1 MFEWGH
7 CSAPMSLEGEIQRRL
22 LPSALT
28 CEAGPFT
35 IAGALEPASQVG
47 GDTFN
52 DSLERETLH
61 VSLTDAMGHGID
73 AALLAT
79 LLVAS
84 LRNSRR
90 GSASVIEQASTAN
103 AVLNGHSSDDRFVTG

>member
-1 MFEWGH
+1 
-7 CSAPMSLEGEIQRRL
+7 
-22 LPSALT
+22 
-28 CEAGPFT
+28 
-35 IAGALEPASQVG
+35 
-47 GDTFN
+47 
-52 DSLERETLH
+52 
-61 VSLTDAMGHGID
+61 MGHGIH

-90 GSASVIEQASTAN
+90 GSASVIEQTSTAN